1 MLTADIQ
8 DNNGSKKKTTVTVG
22 RIAHHLIVFQV
33 KTAIKMSDLFHN
45 SKKSNYET
53 TRNPCPLSSPSMN
66 ANDVESV
73 VQGLQ
78 QQ

>member
-53 TRNPCPLSSPSMN
+53 SSRDGPLKTLMTFTGLRRNSE
-66 ANDVESV
+66 D
-73 VQGLQ
+73 
-78 QQ
+78 